1 MIYLWIALGGA
12 LGALS
17 RFGLSVTMSR
27 FVETHFTTWA
37 YFPWATLI
45 INVLG
50 SFAIGMLW
58 VWLTPQHAE
67 TEPYRLLFIT
77 GFLGAFTTF
86 SSFSLESI
94 MLLQQGRGWGF
105 ALYAGGSLITCL
117 IMTALGIWLAK
128 QFV

>member
-1 MIYLWIALGGA
+1 MTYFWIALGGA

-17 RFGLSVTMSR
+17 RFGLSGMIGHLAA
-27 FVETHFTTWA
+27 THIPERA
-37 YFPWATLI
+37 HFPFGTFS

-50 SFAIGMLW
+50 SFTIGVLW
-58 VWLTPQHAE
+58 VWLVQQNNGGDYA
-67 TEPYRLLFIT
+67 RFLFIT

-94 MLLQQGRGWGF
+94 MLLEQERWLSF

-117 IMTALGIWLAK
+117 IMTAVGIGLAK